1 MNVDVHAPRPRHQE
15 DLLLQHL
22 RSYLGIVDE
31 AAIEVVRGRV
41 RWLPLA
47 AGETLMRQGEAG
59 DALYLLVSGRLRV
72 YIERD
77 GQRRAVREISRGEV
91 VGEMSL
97 ITQEPRSATLVAIR
111 DSVLVSLGKEDF
123 AHLQA
128 ISPAISLALTRKII
142 ERLRTENER
151 PALDRP
157 VTMAVLPVSDGVD
170 ALEAATALAAQLSPL
185 GRVAV
190 LDAAEA
196 GRRLGMALRDDD
208 GSRRRVSQ
216 LIDETEG
223 THDFVLLA
231 GGAAPDFWTGCC
243 ARHADEILLL
253 ADATREP
260 KLHANERALLM
271 EPGTA
276 VEAAQVLLLVHPAGT
291 RMPRDTARWLAR
303 RPVTEH
309 MHLRRGHDG
318 DMARLARVQSRTA
331 VGLVLA
337 GGGARGFAHL
347 GIYRALREQ
356 GIEVDVVGGTSM
368 GAVMS
373 LLMAADLS
381 HQDAEALAR
390 RAFRRNP
397 TGDWSLLPLLSLV
410 KGRRLRRVVADSVAE
425 CVGPDA
431 GIEDL
436 WKRYFCIASNFSVPG
451 EVVIERG
458 DLQRALLASIAIP
471 GALPP
476 VVHEGDLLCDGGT
489 FNNFPVDVMRRVRG
503 VGRVIGVDL
512 GAGRPR
518 PVELQELP
526 GPWALLFD
534 RLKPRRA
541 RRYRLPGM
549 ASVLMNS
556 TILYSL
562 SRRDEAKRLTD
573 LYFNPPLHRVGMLDW
588 KRFDS
593 VVRQGY
599 THAKEVLGG
608 QGSQQA
614 SG

>member
-1 MNVDVHAPRPRHQE
+1 MTDAVASPRPPHQD

-31 AAIEVVRGRV
+31 AAIDVVRGRV

-47 AGETLMRQGEAG
+47 AGETLMRQGEPG
-59 DALYLLVSGRLRV
+59 DSLYLLVSGRLRV

-77 GQRRAVREISRGEV
+77 GQRRVVREISRGEV

-97 ITQEPRSATLVAIR
+97 ITEEPRSATLVAIR
-111 DSVLVSLGKEDF
+111 DSVLVSLGKQDF
-123 AHLQA
+123 EHLQA
-128 ISPAISLALTRKII
+128 ISPAVSLALTRKII

-157 VTMAVLPVSDGVD
+157 VTMALLPISDGVD
-170 ALEAATALAAQLSPL
+170 ALEMARALAARLAPL

-190 LDAAEA
+190 LDAGSAA
-196 GRRLGMALRDDD
+196 QRLGAPLHDDEH
-208 GSRRRVSQ
+208 SRRRVTQ

-231 GGAAPDFWTGCC
+231 GGPSPDFWTGCC
-243 ARHADEILLL
+243 ARLADEILLL

-260 KLHANERALLM
+260 QLHPNERALLM
-271 EPGTA
+271 DA
-276 VEAAQVLLLVHPAGT
+276 SARVEAAQILLLLHPAGT
-291 RMPRDTARWLAR
+291 RMPAGTARWLAR

-309 MHLRRGHDG
+309 LHLRRGHDA
-318 DMARLARVQSRTA
+318 DIARLARVQSRTA

-356 GIEVDVVGGTSM
+356 GIEIDVVGGTSM

-381 HQDAEALAR
+381 HDDAEAQAR
-390 RAFRRNP
+390 RAFARNP

-410 KGRRLRRVVADSVAE
+410 KGQRLRRVVADAVAE
-425 CVGPDA
+425 CVGPQA

-451 EVVIERG
+451 EVRIERG

-489 FNNFPVDVMRRVRG
+489 FNNFPVDVMHRVRG

-518 PVELQELP
+518 RIELQELP
-526 GPWALLFD
+526 GPWQLLLD

-541 RRYRLPGM
+541 RRYRLPGL

-562 SRRDEAKRLTD
+562 SRREQARRLTD

-599 THAKEVLGG
+599 AHAKEVLGA
-608 QGSQQA
+608 QAAGSVPR
-614 SG
+614 